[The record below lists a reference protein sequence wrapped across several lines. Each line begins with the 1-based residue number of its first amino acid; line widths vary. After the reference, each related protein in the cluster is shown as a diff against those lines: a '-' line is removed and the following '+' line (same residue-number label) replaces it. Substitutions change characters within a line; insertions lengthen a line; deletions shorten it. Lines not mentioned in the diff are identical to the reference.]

1 MENKIEKAKSLIS
14 DADALLIGASNG
26 LSIAEGYNIF
36 ADNEMFRRDFGEFR
50 QRFGIRNVLEGVFY
64 QYPSALDRHEFL
76 KKLVKIWVKDYHPSE
91 VMMNLRK
98 IVGDKDYFIL
108 TTNADEHLEKA
119 GFSSEKIWEIE
130 GTFLQLLHGR
140 ASENKQVELNAFLS
154 KYSNQKLV
162 IFELGIGSKNRII
175 KLPLMQLTMHEP
187 KASYITLNLPHEIF
201 IPQEITSKSIALPG
215 DIAETLRE
223 LK

>member
-36 ADNEMFRRDFGEFR
+36 ADNEMFRREFGEFR

-162 IFELGIGSKNRII
+162 IS
-175 KLPLMQLTMHEP
+175 
-187 KASYITLNLPHEIF
+187 
-201 IPQEITSKSIALPG
+201 
-215 DIAETLRE
+215 
-223 LK
+223 

>member
-76 KKLVKIWVKDYHPSE
+76 KKLVKIWGKDYHPSE

-98 IVGDKDYFIL
+98 IAGDKDYFIL

>member
-1 MENKIEKAKSLIS
+1 
-14 DADALLIGASNG
+14 
-26 LSIAEGYNIF
+26 
-36 ADNEMFRRDFGEFR
+36 MFRRDFGEFR